1 MHLKI
6 SISPAIEVAS
16 DICTGMTFAATSEPL
31 HEAACTVPKLP
42 WPMTSSN
49 TSLLA
54 SD

>member
-31 HEAACTVPKLP
+31 HEATCTVPKLP